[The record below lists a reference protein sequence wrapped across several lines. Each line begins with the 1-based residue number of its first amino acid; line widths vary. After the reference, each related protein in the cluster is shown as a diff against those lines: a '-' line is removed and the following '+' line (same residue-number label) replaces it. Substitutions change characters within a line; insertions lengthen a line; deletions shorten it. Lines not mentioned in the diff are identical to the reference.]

1 MLEELRMAKYRAKAE
16 DIPTTRLIGQ
26 VTRVIGL
33 IIEANGPAVSVGD
46 RCIIINTFNEEISA
60 ETVGFRE
67 QSVLLM
73 PYGDMRGVAPG
84 CKVYSHGKPVMV
96 RASDALLGRV
106 LDGFGEPMDGK
117 GAVEGTRDCP
127 IHRSPPNPLH
137 RAKIVRPLV
146 TGIRSIDSALT
157 CGKGQRVGIF
167 SGSGVGKSTLL
178 GCVAKYC
185 DADVIV
191 VGLIGERGREV
202 RGFIEEN
209 LGEEGMKRSVVVVA
223 TSDQAALVRINA
235 AWVATTI
242 AEYFRDQGKDVLL
255 VMDSLTRFSMAQRE
269 VGLAVGEPPATK
281 GYTPS
286 VFALMPKLLE
296 RAGTAEHG
304 SITGFYTVLVEAD
317 DMNDPIGDAARSILD
332 GHIVLSRALADRGHY
347 PPVDVLA
354 SASRLLP
361 YVTSSGHRELA
372 YQLRE
377 ALATYRE
384 AEDLINIGAYKK
396 GSNPRIDKSV
406 AVMDEVTAFLRQKTE
421 DNTAMPQMLERLE
434 KAMKPKANA

>member
-1 MLEELRMAKYRAKAE
+1 MIEDVRLAKYRANVD
-16 DIPTTRLIGQ
+16 DIPTTRLIGN

-33 IIEANGPAVSVGD
+33 IIESNGPAVSVGD
-46 RCIIINTFNEEISA
+46 RCVIINAFNEEISA
-60 ETVGFRE
+60 ETVGFRD

-84 CKVYSHGKPVMV
+84 CRVYSYGRPLTVK
-96 RASDALLGRV
+96 ASDDLLGRV
-106 LDGFGEPMDGK
+106 LDGFGNPMDGK
-117 GAVEGTRDCP
+117 GELESGSECL
-127 IHRSPPNPLH
+127 IHRQPPNPLQ
-137 RAKIVRPLV
+137 RPKIDKALV
-146 TGIRSIDSALT
+146 TGIRSVDAALT

-167 SGSGVGKSTLL
+167 AGSGVGKSTLL
-178 GCVAKYC
+178 GCIAKSC
-185 DADVIV
+185 NADVIV

-202 RGFIEEN
+202 RGFIEES
-209 LGEEGMKRSVVVVA
+209 LGEEGLRRSVLVVA
-223 TSDQAALVRINA
+223 TSDQPALVRINA
-235 AWVATTI
+235 AWVATAI
-242 AEYFRDQGKDVLL
+242 AEYFRDEGKDVLL

-269 VGLAVGEPPATK
+269 VGLAVGEPPTTK

-296 RAGTAEHG
+296 RSGTSEKG

-347 PPVDVLA
+347 PPVDVLS

-361 YVTSSGHRELA
+361 YVTTPRHRELS
-372 YQLRE
+372 YGVRE

-396 GSNPRIDKSV
+396 GSNPRIDKAV
-406 AVMDEVTAFLRQKTE
+406 AVIDDLNGFLRQS
-421 DNTAMPQMLERLE
+421 TAETTPLEETVQRME
-434 KAMKPKANA
+434 KILGKKEK

>member
-1 MLEELRMAKYRAKAE
+1 MLEELRLAKYRAQAE
-16 DIPTTRLIGQ
+16 DIPTTRMIGQ

-46 RCIIINTFNEEISA
+46 CCVIINTFNEEISA
-60 ETVGFRE
+60 EAVGFRE

-73 PYGDMRGVAPG
+73 PYGTLRGVAPG
-84 CKVYSHGKPVMV
+84 CKVYSNGKPLTVK
-96 RASDALLGRV
+96 ASDALLGRV

-117 GAVEGTRDCP
+117 GPIEKVRECA
-127 IHRSPPNPLH
+127 IHRTPPNPLT
-137 RAKIVRPLV
+137 RAKINRPLV

-167 SGSGVGKSTLL
+167 AGSGVGKSTLL
-178 GCVAKYC
+178 GCIAKYC

-202 RGFIEEN
+202 REFIEEN
-209 LGEEGMKRSVVVVA
+209 LGEDGMKRSVVVVA
-223 TSDQAALVRINA
+223 TSDQPALVRINA
-235 AWVATTI
+235 AWVSTAI

-269 VGLAVGEPPATK
+269 VGLAVGEPPTTK

-286 VFALMPKLLE
+286 VFALMPRLLE
-296 RAGTAEHG
+296 RSGTAESG

-347 PPVDVLA
+347 PPVDVLS

-361 YVTSSGHRELA
+361 AVTSPRHREMS
-372 YQLRE
+372 YQIRE
-377 ALATYRE
+377 ALATYHE

-396 GSNPRIDKSV
+396 GSNPRIDK
-406 AVMDEVTAFLRQKTE
+406 AIAINDELGKFLKQDTADSTPIAETVGR
-421 DNTAMPQMLERLE
+421 ME
-434 KAMKPKANA
+434 KIVGKKEA